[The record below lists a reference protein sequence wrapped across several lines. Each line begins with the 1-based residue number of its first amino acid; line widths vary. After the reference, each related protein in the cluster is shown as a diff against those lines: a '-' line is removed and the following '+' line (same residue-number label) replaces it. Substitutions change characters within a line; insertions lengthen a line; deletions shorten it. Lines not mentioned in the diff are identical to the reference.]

1 MKRKEKKINFENKE
15 GSNESLALSIIVIT
29 WRCVNTFVFQLLS
42 PSFKIRNLDN
52 DAVTSQMVRFTVCS
66 EKVKNYPH
74 IHDWLVPSKSEDLV
88 QRKKLFILIVKYE
101 SF

>member
-1 MKRKEKKINFENKE
+1 MREYVC
-15 GSNESLALSIIVIT
+15 LSIIVSK
-29 WRCVNTFVFQLLS
+29 F
-42 PSFKIRNLDN
+42 NLDN